1 MQSYGDVSTLYTA
14 TKTQGQV
21 MVTFYSS
28 LAAGRAFT
36 ALQGRTVHG
45 RELQVDF
52 HFSQKDAQAGGSYN
66 MSSKCHLPPTKH
78 IIRQNQIAKNLVLDQ
93 LSSGLRGGV
102 CAPLFSCCAA
112 SSLQEV

>member
-1 MQSYGDVSTLYTA
+1 MSKWWIPEQRRFERSKLQSYGDVSTLYTA
-14 TKTQGQV
+14 TKGQGQV

-52 HFSQKDAQAGGSYN
+52 HFSQKDAQAGKSERVD
-66 MSSKCHLPPTKH
+66 MM
-78 IIRQNQIAKNLVLDQ
+78 
-93 LSSGLRGGV
+93 
-102 CAPLFSCCAA
+102 
-112 SSLQEV
+112 